1 MADFRQ
7 APLGEILVARGR
19 ITEAQLEEAL
29 DRKREL
35 GSRLGQALVAL
46 GYVTEFDIA
55 EALNEQGRVASI
67 RLESALVDAEVA
79 EALGSQ
85 RSWAHRAVAFHE
97 IGGVTSVALEDP
109 LDVSA
114 VDEISRALGKPVFPV
129 HASSPQIE
137 AVLQELFPRVENQRS
152 QLETLLEE
160 ILQLPEPAEDAPRGS
175 SGVEE
180 SEAEVVVG
188 LVDGIL
194 TDAYAWR
201 ASDVHLE
208 PRKDRFV
215 VRFRVDGTLI
225 ERVSLPRFWMRPVLS
240 RLKIL
245 SGLDIA
251 QKRLPQDGRI
261 QTSIDGRD
269 VDLRVSTT
277 PTLHGEGAAVRILD
291 CGQQLFGLEQ
301 LGFEDAQ
308 LGAIREIIAAR
319 DGFVIATGP
328 TGSGKT
334 TTLYSILRELAS
346 PETKIVTL
354 EDPVEKELEEAFQ
367 IATNAKIGMN
377 FAAGLRS
384 VLRLDPD
391 VIMVGEV
398 RDLETARI
406 ALQAALTGHLVF
418 TTLATVGTAKTIS
431 RLQDMQLERFLLA
444 DTLRGIISQRLVKRI
459 CPHCKERFQPS
470 ELELRRARLGPDD
483 GPFFAGRGCTRCKG
497 TGFKGRT
504 GVYEV
509 LCMDDE
515 LNELVARGALA
526 REIHQ
531 RATQKGMTSLRA
543 HGLRKVRSG
552 EASLAEI
559 VAVTAGSTEA

>member
-1 MADFRQ
+1 MPDIRQ
-7 APLGEILVARGR
+7 APLGAILVARGR
-19 ITEAQLEEAL
+19 ITEAQLSTAL
-29 DRKREL
+29 DHKREL
-35 GSRLGQALVAL
+35 GTRLGQALVSL
-46 GYVTEFDIA
+46 GFATEVDIA

-67 RLESALVDAEVA
+67 RLSSALVDNDVA
-79 EALGSQ
+79 EALGAQ
-85 RSWAHRAVAFHE
+85 RSWAQRAVAIHR
-97 IGGVTSVALEDP
+97 IGGITTVALEDP
-109 LDVSA
+109 QDVSA
-114 VDEISRALGKPVFPV
+114 VDEISRALGTPVFPV
-129 HASSPQIE
+129 HASGVQLE
-137 AVLQELFPRVENQRS
+137 EVLQELFPRVEEERS
-152 QLETLLEE
+152 KLEHILEE
-160 ILQLPEPAEDAPRGS
+160 IRLHPVLDEDAPVARVNG
-175 SGVEE
+175 EE
-180 SEAEVVVG
+180 SDVETVVG

-194 TDAYAWR
+194 HDAYTWR

-208 PRKDRFV
+208 PRKDRFI
-215 VRFRVDGTLI
+215 VRFRIDGTLM
-225 ERVSLPRFWMRPVLS
+225 ERVALPRFWMRPVLS
-240 RLKIL
+240 RLKIMA
-245 SGLDIA
+245 GLDIA
-251 QKRLPQDGRI
+251 QKRLAQDGRI
-261 QTSIDGRD
+261 QTEIEGRD

-277 PTLHGEGAAVRILD
+277 PTLHGEGAAIRILD

-308 LGAIREIIAAR
+308 LAAIRDMIAAK
-319 DGFVIATGP
+319 DGFILATGP

-334 TTLYSILRELAS
+334 TTLYSILRELNS

-459 CPHCKERFQPS
+459 CPHCRERVDPS
-470 ELELRRARLGPDD
+470 DLVLSRARLGRQD
-483 GPFFAGRGCTRCKG
+483 GPFFAGRGCARCKG
-497 TGFKGRT
+497 TGTKGRT

-515 LNELVARGALA
+515 LNELVAHGASA

-531 RATQKGMTSLRA
+531 RATSKNMISLRA

-552 EASLAEI
+552 EASLSEI
-559 VAVTAGSTEA
+559 VAVTAGSSEG

>member
-35 GSRLGQALVAL
+35 GTKLGQALVAL
-46 GYVTEFDIA
+46 GYVSELDIA

-67 RLESALVDAEVA
+67 RLSTALVDVEVA
-79 EALGSQ
+79 ESLGSQ

-97 IGGVTSVALEDP
+97 IGGIASVALEDP

-137 AVLQELFPRVENQRS
+137 AALQELFPRVEDQRS
-152 QLETLLEE
+152 QLEAFLEE
-160 ILQLPEPAEDAPRGS
+160 IRQLPEPAEDAPRGS

-194 TDAYAWR
+194 ADAYAWR

-215 VRFRVDGTLI
+215 VRFRVDGTLV

-261 QTSIDGRD
+261 QTVIDGRD

-308 LGAIREIIAAR
+308 LAAIREMIAAR

-334 TTLYSILRELAS
+334 TTLYSILRELSS

-367 IATNAKIGMN
+367 ISTNAKIGMN

-431 RLQDMQLERFLLA
+431 RLQDMQLERFPARRYAARDHLA
-444 DTLRGIISQRLVKRI
+444 
-459 CPHCKERFQPS
+459 
-470 ELELRRARLGPDD
+470 
-483 GPFFAGRGCTRCKG
+483 
-497 TGFKGRT
+497 
-504 GVYEV
+504 
-509 LCMDDE
+509 
-515 LNELVARGALA
+515 AL
-526 REIHQ
+526 
-531 RATQKGMTSLRA
+531 
-543 HGLRKVRSG
+543 G
-552 EASLAEI
+552 EAHLPALQGARPAER
-559 VAVTAGSTEA
+559 A